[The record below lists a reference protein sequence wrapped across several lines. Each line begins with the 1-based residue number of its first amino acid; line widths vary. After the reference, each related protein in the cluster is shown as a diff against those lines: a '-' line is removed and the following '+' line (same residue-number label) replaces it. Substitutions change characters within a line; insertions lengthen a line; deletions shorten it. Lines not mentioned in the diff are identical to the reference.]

1 MLQGAAL
8 ACLRWRGWWLSASPA
23 ASEARY
29 QSLQRVRRTAGPC
42 CGRPAAACS
51 PARAAGPRGCRW
63 GARWGAQ
70 SRTCCT
76 NSSPLR
82 WSQIMK
88 VGLVHSAR
96 RAPCTQAARSSRRR
110 RPPEEF
116 AQNSVLLQD
125 RDLCSSI
132 GSPRA
137 ATRHVRM
144 NHPHRTHQC
153 IHRRVGRS
161 VRTRRETLPYMVR
174 TFFQEVSFLLINYG

>member
-1 MLQGAAL
+1 VLQGAAL

-23 ASEARY
+23 AGGAQY
-29 QSLQRVRRTAGPC
+29 QSLQRVRRTAGQRS
-42 CGRPAAACS
+42 GRPAAACS
-51 PARAAGPRGCRW
+51 PACATGPRGCRW

-96 RAPCTQAARSSRRR
+96 RAPCAKAARLSRRR

-116 AQNSVLLQD
+116 AQNSVLLQE
-125 RDLCSSI
+125 RHLCSRN

-137 ATRHVRM
+137 ATRHISWAIVA
-144 NHPHRTHQC
+144 PHGATMTPPSFDDSAHA
-153 IHRRVGRS
+153 RRRPRLCSGP
-161 VRTRRETLPYMVR
+161 LPIPIPYQIRAV
-174 TFFQEVSFLLINYG
+174 